1 MPCTLI
7 QLKTMKTLI
16 NKNNMEKHRYHQSGL
31 SLVELLVSVVIGL
44 FLLGG
49 IITNFSSTKDSDRTR
64 TAVSEMD
71 ANARLALDVLTET
84 IRHAGYP
91 STFNVRIEKPFYT
104 EDDGVLANP
113 ACRGGGLRDE
123 YTPRT
128 KDRTRDHSRGDR
140 ITVISLADNPCVAGQ
155 QNCADAANVSPRALV
170 YTDCLGGGATR
181 VDNRVVSCSAEPGV
195 GMLDPTQAKI
205 FSSFYLGGGNNKNK
219 LYCRGSR
226 GGTQA
231 IADNV
236 QAMQLLYGVK
246 QLDGRTIYRNADSV
260 ENAKEWGL
268 VNSVLVSLLMMSS
281 RNVLKQDSDKT
292 SYVLLDKSITVPS
305 DKLRRLYRVYTTS
318 INLENKN
325 KDPL

>member
-1 MPCTLI
+1 MLDTLSG
-7 QLKTMKTLI
+7 LKTMKIVSTKK
-16 NKNNMEKHRYHQSGL
+16 NKMTTGNHLQKGL
-31 SLVELLVSVVIGL
+31 SLVELLVSMVIGI

-49 IITNFSSTKDSDRTR
+49 IITNFVTTKGSDATR

-71 ANARLALDVLTET
+71 ANARLALDILTET

-91 STFNVRIEKPFYT
+91 STFNVRIDKPFYT
-104 EDDGVLANP
+104 EDVVLNNP
-113 ACRGGGLRDE
+113 ACRDGGLRDE
-123 YTPRT
+123 YTPR
-128 KDRTRDHSRGDR
+128 KRDRTKDHSRGDR

-155 QNCADAANVSPRALV
+155 QNCANIANTNPRALV

-181 VDNRVVSCSAEPGV
+181 SDNRVVSCSAEPSV

-246 QLDGRTIYRNADSV
+246 QLDGSTIYRNANRV
-260 ENAKEWGL
+260 ESAKEWGL
-268 VNSVLVSLLMMSS
+268 VNSVQVSLLMMSS
-281 RNVLKQDSDKT
+281 RDVLKENSDKT
-292 SYVLLDKSITVPS
+292 SYVLLDESITVPTNR
-305 DKLRRLYRVYTTS
+305 LRRLFRIYTTS